1 MNKSIYQLLE
11 TFREDLKEAIKQDSE
26 RWLPDQEQDTYL
38 AQNILDHLD
47 YVLDFDPTGDTGAED
62 DYYLPC
68 EWVSP
73 DSGHQPVKRSRIT
86 ANYTMPKGEG

>member
-1 MNKSIYQLLE
+1 MNKSIYQILE
-11 TFREDLKEAIKQDSE
+11 TCREDLKEGIKQDSK

-62 DYYLPC
+62 DYRLPS
-68 EWVSP
+68 EWLP
-73 DSGHQPVKRSRIT
+73 TD
-86 ANYTMPKGEG
+86 NYIVPEGEG

>member
-1 MNKSIYQLLE
+1 MSIYQLLE
-11 TFREDLKEAIKQDSE
+11 TFRENLKEEIKQDS
-26 RWLPDQEQDTYL
+26 RKWLPDQEQDTYL
-38 AQNILDHLD
+38 AQNILDHVD
-47 YVLDFDPTGDTGAED
+47 YVLDFDPTGETGAED

-86 ANYTMPKGEG
+86 ANYTMPEGEG